1 MRLRFF
7 YIFEHENHTTFT
19 FMYIII
25 LVLFYVL
32 LPVVIIHFTERFT
45 MVKRIGAVV
54 IAYVFGLVLGN
65 VGIFPAV
72 SEAYNSLVQGKVA
85 LPADQVQALFEQG
98 KLTANDLLHNKIA
111 IVQDMLTTLTIPLA
125 IPLLLFSLNFKK
137 WFRLA
142 GTTFLSL
149 GLALLSVVIVV
160 IVGFFIFRSRIPEIG
175 KVSGMLIGI
184 YSGGTP
190 NLASIKTA
198 LHVDPDIFIMTHTA
212 DIVIGAVCL
221 LFLITVAQ
229 KFFLLFLPAFKNH
242 TNSEDTERLT
252 REAEEMDNYK
262 NIFSK
267 KIFPGLLIAV
277 LITIGIFAIGG
288 ALGMIVPQK
297 FMMVVVILTI
307 TTLGL
312 LFSLIPYV
320 NRIEKT
326 FPAGMYLIVV
336 FCLVVSSM
344 ADLRGMINTEYLD
357 LLLYVTLVY
366 FGSLFVH
373 ILLSLVFRIDAD
385 TVIITSTA
393 MIYSPPF
400 VPVVASALKNK
411 DIIISGLTTGII
423 GYVIGNY
430 LGIFTG
436 FVLGGL

>member
-1 MRLRFF
+1 
-7 YIFEHENHTTFT
+7 
-19 FMYIII
+19 
-25 LVLFYVL
+25 
-32 LPVVIIHFTERFT
+32 
-45 MVKRIGAVV
+45 
-54 IAYVFGLVLGN
+54 
-65 VGIFPAV
+65 
-72 SEAYNSLVQGKVA
+72 
-85 LPADQVQALFEQG
+85 
-98 KLTANDLLHNKIA
+98 
-111 IVQDMLTTLTIPLA
+111 
-125 IPLLLFSLNFKK
+125 
-137 WFRLA
+137 
-142 GTTFLSL
+142 
-149 GLALLSVVIVV
+149 
-160 IVGFFIFRSRIPEIG
+160 
-175 KVSGMLIGI
+175 MLIGI

-190 NLASIKTA
+190 NLASIKAA

-212 DIVIGAVCL
+212 DIIIGAVCL

-242 TNSEDTERLT
+242 ADSEDTERLT

-267 KIFPGLLIAV
+267 KLFPRLLIAV
-277 LITIGIFAIGG
+277 LIASGIFAIGG
-288 ALGMIVPQK
+288 ALGMIVQQK

-320 NRIEKT
+320 NRIDKT
-326 FPAGMYLIVV
+326 FQTGMYLIIV

-344 ADLRGMINTEYLD
+344 ANLRGMINVEYLD
-357 LLLYVTLVY
+357 LLLYVSLVY

-373 ILLSLVFRIDAD
+373 ILLSIVFKIDAD

-400 VPVVASALKNK
+400 VPVVASALRNR

-436 FVLGGL
+436 FVLGGV